1 MLNQKKGGI
10 MTLIRRTND
19 LFPTFFDDFFGR
31 DLFES
36 SRSAMLQTTPAVN
49 IRETTDDYHVEM
61 VSPGLNKKDFKVEL
75 DNQTLTISYEKEAS
89 KENKEDQ
96 YTKKEFSYSSFQR
109 SFTLPKSVESDKI
122 EANYKDGIL
131 NITIPKKEEAKK
143 QASRLIAIS

>member
-1 MLNQKKGGI
+1 

-31 DLFES
+31 DLFEGNRTGLS
-36 SRSAMLQTTPAVN
+36 QTMPAVN
-49 IRETTDDYHVEM
+49 IKETADDYVVEM

-75 DNQTLTISYEKEAS
+75 DNQTLTISYEKEVS
-89 KENKEDQ
+89 NNNEEEN
-96 YTKKEFSYSSFQR
+96 YTKKEFSYSSYQR
-109 SFTLPKSVESDKI
+109 SFTIPKSVESNKI

-131 NITIPKKEEAKK
+131 SITIPKKEEAKK

>member
-1 MLNQKKGGI
+1 

-36 SRSAMLQTTPAVN
+36 NRTASQTMPAVN
-49 IRETTDDYHVEM
+49 IRETEDDYVVEM

-75 DNQTLTISYEKEAS
+75 DNQTLTISYEKEVS
-89 KENKEDQ
+89 KNDKEEN

-109 SFTLPKSVESDKI
+109 SFTIPKSVESNKI